1 MRLRVPRERGSRKP
15 CRRLTSGKQQ
25 TEYAARCFRIRG
37 CLSNERRDHD
47 VASLEVLNYIRS
59 MTPAALVA
67 RMLAGDRRALA
78 KLMTLVENRHPDTA
92 TVMSLIHDR
101 CGRAY
106 TVGVTGPPGA
116 GKSTLVNQL
125 VRKLRDRGQR
135 VGVVA
140 VDPSSPFSGGAVL
153 GDRIRMQDHSLDQQ
167 VFIRSL
173 STRGSHGGL
182 ARSTRKVMQL
192 LDAFG
197 KDFVFV
203 ETVGVGQT
211 ELDIMRVADTT
222 IVVLVPEAGDTVQT
236 MKAGLL
242 EIADVFVVN
251 KADREGAL
259 RIKTELE
266 TMLQLRP
273 PTEWHV
279 PVLLTEAT
287 AGQGVA
293 DVLDAVMQHQQFGLA
308 RGAAAARN
316 AAALYEEFVAVL
328 REEIARRIEASLDNG
343 RLAGLLQQIE
353 RGEIDPYRAALQVME
368 DEESVRALLRRRPPV
383 EPSKVE

>member
-1 MRLRVPRERGSRKP
+1 MMSQSSPSTRVS
-15 CRRLTSGKQQ
+15 T
-25 TEYAARCFRIRG
+25 
-37 CLSNERRDHD
+37 
-47 VASLEVLNYIRS
+47 
-59 MTPAALVA
+59 AALVT
-67 RMLAGDRRALA
+67 RMLAGDRSALA
-78 KLMTLVENRHPDTA
+78 KLMTLVENDDADTA
-92 TVMSLIHDR
+92 AVMSLIHGQ

-106 TVGVTGPPGA
+106 SVGITGPPGA
-116 GKSTLVNQL
+116 GKSTLVDRL
-125 VRKLRDRGQR
+125 VGKLREAGHS
-135 VGVVA
+135 VGILA

-153 GDRIRMQDHSLDQQ
+153 GDRIRMQSHFLDEQ

-182 ARSTRKVMQL
+182 ARATRKLALL

-197 KDFVFV
+197 KEFIV

-211 ELDIMRVADTT
+211 ELDVMRVADTT

-266 TMLQLRP
+266 TMLHLRP
-273 PTEWHV
+273 ATEWSV

-287 AGQGVA
+287 NGKGIGEL
-293 DVLDAVMQHQQFGLA
+293 LDAVMRHRDLRRA
-308 RGAAAARN
+308 RGTGANYSAAARQ
-316 AAALYEEFVAVL
+316 EEFVAAL
-328 REEIARRIEASLDNG
+328 REEIGRRVEASLENG
-343 RLAGLLQQIE
+343 RFSTVLGQVT
-353 RGEIDPYRAALQVME
+353 RGEIDPYRAASQLID
-368 DEESVRALLRRRPPV
+368 DEESVRALLARPV
-383 EPSKVE
+383 VA